1 MCTWSFSHNSYEL
14 QDDSSIGM
22 FGSKSALTLTAEDD
36 EANTTRTRAGFF
48 RQERDTFSVPW
59 TARSKISACILD
71 KN

>member
-36 EANTTRTRAGFF
+36 AANTTRTKVGFF
-48 RQERDTFSVPW
+48 RQERNTFSVPW
-59 TARSKISACILD
+59 TAGSKISACILD

>member
-1 MCTWSFSHNSYEL
+1 MCTWSHNSYEL

-36 EANTTRTRAGFF
+36 AANTTRTRAGFF
-48 RQERDTFSVPW
+48 RQERNTFSVPW
-59 TARSKISACILD
+59 TAGSKISACILD

>member
-1 MCTWSFSHNSYEL
+1 
-14 QDDSSIGM
+14 M

-48 RQERDTFSVPW
+48 RQERKTFSVPW
-59 TARSKISACILD
+59 TAGSKISACFFD